1 MVQMSTEFVTKF
13 AFQQRPTSPFENK
26 FLTLEREHVFQH
38 QCNLISV
45 LPIYDLLTQP
55 NHIEAKTFLAFDI
68 RKPSASVQ
76 NENLV
81 IHI

>member
-1 MVQMSTEFVTKF
+1 MAQMSTEFVTKF
-13 AFQQRPTSPFENK
+13 VFQRYPCCLKTSSLHLK
-26 FLTLEREHVFQH
+26 EHVFQH

-45 LPIYDLLTQP
+45 LLPIYDLLTQP

-68 RKPSASVQ
+68 RKPYASVQ
-76 NENLV
+76 TENLV